1 MAKDIE
7 TLAHQEWLG
16 YIQPVGLVVSIPAL
30 LAAQAHV
37 NRNIAPDHQRFLA
50 CLLSDKH
57 DEIISEIP
65 NFEAFAQHVLGW
77 DPGDLMAIPQE
88 GTLPVELTSLE
99 IALPEY
105 HETLR
110 PTHAVRQ
117 FESKDPKHP
126 WLMLVQTLPSGTDI
140 DEVAAKDSRHWHTSP
155 MPNSS
160 GFCAKLRCLSASSLT
175 ARISASYMH
184 LEGRPAAT

>member
-16 YIQPVGLVVSIPAL
+16 YVQPVGLVVSIPAL
-30 LAAQAHV
+30 LAAQAHI

-50 CLLSDKH
+50 CLPTDKR
-57 DEIISEIP
+57 DEIIPEIP
-65 NFEAFAQHVLGW
+65 NFETFAQHVLGW
-77 DPGDLMAIPQE
+77 DPSDLVAIPQE

-110 PTHAVRQ
+110 PAYAVRE
-117 FESKDPKHP
+117 FEPKDPTRP
-126 WLMLVQTLPSGTDI
+126 WLMLVQTLPSGTDL
-140 DEVAAKDSRHWHTSP
+140 DKVFATDSRHWHASP
-155 MPNSS
+155 HTKFERLP
-160 GFCAKLRCLSASSLT
+160 
-175 ARISASYMH
+175 ARN
-184 LEGRPAAT
+184 

>member
-16 YIQPVGLVVSIPAL
+16 YVQPVGLVVSIPAL

-50 CLLSDKH
+50 CLPSDKH
-57 DEIISEIP
+57 DEIIPEIP
-65 NFEAFAQHVLGW
+65 TLPISLNMCSAGMRATSWRYLKSE
-77 DPGDLMAIPQE
+77 
-88 GTLPVELTSLE
+88 TLPVELTSLE

-110 PTHAVRQ
+110 PTHVVRE
-117 FESKDPKHP
+117 FEPKDPTRP
-126 WLMLVQTLPSGTDI
+126 WMMLVQSLPSG
-140 DEVAAKDSRHWHTSP
+140 HGP
-155 MPNSS
+155 
-160 GFCAKLRCLSASSLT
+160 
-175 ARISASYMH
+175 
-184 LEGRPAAT
+184 